1 MNCYK
6 GMSHFCITKPRMLTN
21 YSQTNCILLACKHM
35 HVKKNKT
42 LLPKSRFGCES
53 KGMNLNGHFND
64 HSMNCK
70 LIPIMW
76 WHQMQHQQTKLQR
89 VTQHYYHSE
98 SAFQKDWRE
107 TRCLF
112 YRMVPGNRSWDFRF
126 GSPVPL
132 VLLNQYIDAFQTSKT
147 ANVCFKALIWW
158 LMFRSQI
165 LFAFALLLVHYWGWL
180 TANRF
185 L

>member
-1 MNCYK
+1 MNCSK
-6 GMSHFCITKPRMLTN
+6 GMSHFCISKPGMLTN
-21 YSQTNCILLACKHM
+21 YSQTNHVFWCVNICTLKKSNPLA
-35 HVKKNKT
+35 
-42 LLPKSRFGCES
+42 KSRFGCEY

-64 HSMNCK
+64 RSMNCK
-70 LIPIMW
+70 WIPIW
-76 WHQMQHQQTKLQR
+76 WHQIQHQQNKLQH

-98 SAFQKDWRE
+98 RVFQKNWRE

-158 LMFRSQI
+158 LLFRSQI